1 MRYDVA
7 GWVLEA
13 TAAAT
18 VLLMLLIALV
28 RVVTMVRDR
37 RQARAH
43 ATVLPLLLDV
53 TDGEDVPVPRKRSDA
68 RAMGTAAAALV
79 HKVRGADRDAL
90 ATWLRT
96 HDYEP
101 QARRGLRARRPSRR
115 AVAIELYLAL
125 GADPAPVVAMLRDK
139 DPRVRSAAARALG
152 EAGVVEAVPA
162 IALAVGARRRPVS
175 RSVAAMA
182 IVQVGP
188 ASADAFG
195 VAWASHEP
203 RVQRLVIDTAGHLAL
218 ADARDRLEEALS
230 SSGSEL
236 RAHAAT
242 ALGRIGSPRSVPAL
256 RTALA
261 LAEPET
267 AEARAVGRAL
277 GLLGEGADL

>member
-37 RQARAH
+37 RQAKAH

-53 TDGEDVPVPRKRSDA
+53 TDGADVPVPRRRSDA

-79 HKVRGADRDAL
+79 HKVRGADRAAL

-139 DPRVRSAAARALG
+139 DPRVRSAAVRALG

-162 IALAVGARRRPVS
+162 IALAVGARRRPVAMS
-175 RSVAAMA
+175 TAAMA

-188 ASADAFG
+188 SSATAFG

-203 RVQRLVIDTAGHLAL
+203 RVRRLVIDCAGHLGL
-218 ADARDRLEEALS
+218 ADARERLEQALVS
-230 SSGSEL
+230 AEPDV

-242 ALGRIGSPRSVPAL
+242 ALGRIGSPASVRAL
-256 RTALA
+256 QAVLRR
-261 LAEPET
+261 AEPGSGDE
-267 AEARAVGRAL
+267 RAVRRAL
-277 GLLGEGADL
+277 ELLGAGAEP